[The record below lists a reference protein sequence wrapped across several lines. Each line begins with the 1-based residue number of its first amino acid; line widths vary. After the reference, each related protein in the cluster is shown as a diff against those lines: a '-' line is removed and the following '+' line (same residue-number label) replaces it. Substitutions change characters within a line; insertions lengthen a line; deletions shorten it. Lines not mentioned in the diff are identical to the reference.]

1 MGSLEQLYQQVI
13 LDHARE
19 KHGEGDPSGMDASS
33 HQVNPTCGDEVTLG
47 VSMDGEHLVSI
58 QWDGDGCSISRASLS
73 MMTDLTE
80 GKSADEIA
88 RLYRDMEVMMHS
100 RNLGVMM
107 RFSMTLVMP
116 PLWSPLRNSLTA
128 LSVPSLDGTR
138 SVMPWPSPALTF
150 PPRASPLSS
159 KGTAMS
165 NPMAQSEPV
174 EQRFGVAGA
183 SEEAVSTAP
192 TRQIDG
198 TDVVEQGTL
207 AAENVLEAMK
217 DVIDPEL
224 GINIVDLGL
233 VYGIVI
239 GPQNEVRLDMTLT
252 SAACPL
258 TDVIERQAQTILSSI
273 TDEVQ
278 INWVW
283 MPPWG
288 PDRITPDGREQL
300 RAIGFNV

>member
-1 MGSLEQLYQQVI
+1 
-13 LDHARE
+13 
-19 KHGEGDPSGMDASS
+19 
-33 HQVNPTCGDEVTLG
+33 
-47 VSMDGEHLVSI
+47 
-58 QWDGDGCSISRASLS
+58 
-73 MMTDLTE
+73 MT
-80 GKSADEIA
+80 
-88 RLYRDMEVMMHS
+88 
-100 RNLGVMM
+100 
-107 RFSMTLVMP
+107 
-116 PLWSPLRNSLTA
+116 
-128 LSVPSLDGTR
+128 
-138 SVMPWPSPALTF
+138 
-150 PPRASPLSS
+150 
-159 KGTAMS
+159 

-183 SEEAVSTAP
+183 SEEAASTAP

-233 VYGIVI
+233 V
-239 GPQNEVRLDMTLT
+239 